1 MPDTGNPRFATPIW
15 QGRYQLSPASGV
27 TFTSDVVMLAN
38 DNTVQFLGDASGVVA
53 GVKFA
58 TMPDGCYPQA
68 PVTFPVCVEGE
79 ATYVSVA
86 LDDEGVPESA
96 SLLGTSTP
104 SLAFVTVGTNGEL
117 TCSSGGLVHLNGL
130 SYHVNDRYYL

>member
-1 MPDTGNPRFATPIW
+1 MADTGNPRFATPIW

-53 GVKFA
+53 GVPFA
-58 TMPDGCYPQA
+58 TMPEGCRPQA

-79 ATYVSVA
+79 TTYVSVT
-86 LDDEGVPESA
+86 LDEEGEPEPA
-96 SLLGTSTP
+96 SLLGTSAP
-104 SLAFVTVGTNGEL
+104 SLAFASVGSNGEV
-117 TCSSGGLVHLNGL
+117 TCSLGGLVHLNGV

>member
-1 MPDTGNPRFATPIW
+1 MTDTGNPRFATPIW

-38 DNTVQFLGDASGVVA
+38 DNTVQFLGDASEVVA
-53 GVKFA
+53 GVPFA

-79 ATYVSVA
+79 AIYVSVA
-86 LDDEGVPESA
+86 LDEDGVPESA
-96 SLLGTSTP
+96 ALLGTSTP
-104 SLAFVTVGTNGEL
+104 SLAFVTVGSNGEL
-117 TCSSGGLVHLNGL
+117 TCSSGGLVHLNGV